1 MAGTGSNQSSTAP
14 RVSLLTKPKACLA
27 FSAFEESQKPK
38 KIQPL
43 GGGQFCIPT
52 PVQYWKHLYSIIL
65 DKTCCHKSRLHS
77 YKEYQ

>member
-14 RVSLLTKPKACLA
+14 PVSLLTKPKACLA

-43 GGGQFCIPT
+43 GVGQFCIPT
-52 PVQYWKHLYSIIL
+52 VLKTPVQYYLRQNLLPQI
-65 DKTCCHKSRLHS
+65 
-77 YKEYQ
+77 